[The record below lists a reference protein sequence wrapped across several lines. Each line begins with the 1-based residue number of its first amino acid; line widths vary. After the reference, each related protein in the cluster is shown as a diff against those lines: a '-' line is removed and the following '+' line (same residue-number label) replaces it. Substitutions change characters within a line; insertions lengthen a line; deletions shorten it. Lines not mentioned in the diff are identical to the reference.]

1 MQGFFLRKIPDI
13 ASTGAALCGQYSEFF
28 FRINEWFQLLQ
39 YRSKGFSDFTE
50 KRCDKELI
58 SHIVLYSASWRK
70 TMSALRIDL
79 ILFTSSLDVALWIEI
94 RIVLRIFLRRVG
106 YRAPSRIC
114 TMWSHPLVTLMKGS
128 TRSLYSRWASATSSC
143 IWRNSFI
150 ASVAASNS
158 CLAVLMVHAFLSNRF
173 IWLRLLNLLPSCRTD
188 SCVDLWKK
196 RDHIYMM

>member
-1 MQGFFLRKIPDI
+1 MKHHPQNPATAICFTLYLKNDKFKLLENVLKVFCRCKGFFKAYLILPPLGLPYAGNIP
-13 ASTGAALCGQYSEFF
+13 SFF

-106 YRAPSRIC
+106 YGEPSRIC
-114 TMWSHPLVTLMKGS
+114 TMWSHL
-128 TRSLYSRWASATSSC
+128 
-143 IWRNSFI
+143 
-150 ASVAASNS
+150 
-158 CLAVLMVHAFLSNRF
+158 
-173 IWLRLLNLLPSCRTD
+173 
-188 SCVDLWKK
+188 
-196 RDHIYMM
+196 